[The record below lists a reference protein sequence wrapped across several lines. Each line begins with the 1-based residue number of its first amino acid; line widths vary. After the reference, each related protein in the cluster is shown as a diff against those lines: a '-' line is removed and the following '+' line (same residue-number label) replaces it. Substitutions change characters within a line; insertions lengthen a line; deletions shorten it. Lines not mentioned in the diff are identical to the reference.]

1 MNAGR
6 PSQLTGRSRL
16 GALSAQLAGTAEKME
31 TERAKIAALKD
42 SAALVVSSFNLFP
55 TPEPIADMMADLF
68 DGFGRVLEPSA
79 GTGRLYQ
86 AVRRLDPTCE
96 IDLIDIS
103 PECCRV
109 LRGIREAMGD
119 EAGANITQAD
129 FLTMPVRDLYDSII
143 MNPPFKNGVDVRHV
157 KHALSMLK
165 PGGRLV
171 SLVANG
177 PRQRA
182 GLEQIADEWID
193 LPAGSFKGEG
203 TNVAVAIV
211 VIDKPH

>member
-1 MNAGR
+1 MNAAR

-16 GALSAQLAGTAEKME
+16 GALSAQLAGTAAEME
-31 TERAKIAALKD
+31 HERQKIARLKD

-68 DGFGRVLEPSA
+68 DSFGHTLEPSA

-86 AVRRLDPTCE
+86 AVRRLDATCE
-96 IDLIDIS
+96 MNLIDIS

-109 LRGIREAMGD
+109 LRDIRDSMDDSINTSIE
-119 EAGANITQAD
+119 QAD
-129 FLTMPVRDLYDSII
+129 FLNLPVRDLFDSII
-143 MNPPFKNGVDVRHV
+143 MNPPFKNGIDVRHV
-157 KHALSMLK
+157 KHAMTMLK

-203 TNVAVAIV
+203 TNVDVALI
-211 VIDKPH
+211 VIDK